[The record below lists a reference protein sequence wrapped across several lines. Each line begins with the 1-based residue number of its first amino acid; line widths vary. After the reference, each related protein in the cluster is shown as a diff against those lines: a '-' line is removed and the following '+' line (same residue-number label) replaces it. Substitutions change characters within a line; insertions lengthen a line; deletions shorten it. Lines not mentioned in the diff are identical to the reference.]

1 MYNFAEYRE
10 VLIHVQ
16 RELKHNYIDTSAY
29 KDEFDVSMRHEQ
41 GVRGQVKARAL
52 ATLTK
57 MS

>member
-1 MYNFAEYRE
+1 M
-10 VLIHVQ
+10 LIHVQ

-41 GVRGQVKARAL
+41 GVQARAL